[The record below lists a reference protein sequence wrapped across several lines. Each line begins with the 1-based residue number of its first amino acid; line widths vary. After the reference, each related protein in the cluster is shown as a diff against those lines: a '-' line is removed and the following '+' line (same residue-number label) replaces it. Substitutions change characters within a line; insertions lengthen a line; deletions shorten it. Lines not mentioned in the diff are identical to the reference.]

1 MVSQMGNVCSFSF
14 YILLNLSTYLIMNSV
29 NDNFYTDF
37 SLLYHFF
44 LFFFCGLSF
53 YLLLKTRKGPG
64 IIEKNSKGPLSS
76 DTAII
81 NNETKNINLSSS
93 SLIINKSNLL
103 INENCEICNI
113 TNLALRSHHCKKCG
127 ICVLK
132 FDHHCT
138 FMNVCIGENNH
149 LIFIFF
155 LFSQI
160 IAISFGLY
168 GLFKT
173 ITLFLKKNKR
183 SSYFDIPASIFI
195 FVFILLFYF
204 GYCSILF
211 LFHIYLVSTNQTT
224 YEIFH
229 KEKCPYIGIFKIER
243 NKILNERGIDVEP
256 TYAYHPFDSGIKNN
270 IKLLVE
276 KLFNN
281 NYKINWEEIYFENL
295 KTNNIYRNFCDN
307 EYWSCF

>member
-183 SSYFDIPASIFI
+183 
-195 FVFILLFYF
+195 
-204 GYCSILF
+204 YCSILF

-270 IKLLVE
+270 IKCLQ
-276 KLFNN
+276 KL
-281 NYKINWEEIYFENL
+281 
-295 KTNNIYRNFCDN
+295 
-307 EYWSCF
+307 